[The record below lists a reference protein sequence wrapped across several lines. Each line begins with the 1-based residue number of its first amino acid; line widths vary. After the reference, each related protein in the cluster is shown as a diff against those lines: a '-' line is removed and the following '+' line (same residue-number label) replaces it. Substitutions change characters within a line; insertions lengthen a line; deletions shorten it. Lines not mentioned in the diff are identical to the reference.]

1 MTFLNPLILIALA
14 AAAIPLLLHLLNLRK
29 LRTVDF
35 SSLRFLQELQK
46 SRIRRLKLKQL
57 LLLLLRIGL
66 VIFAVLAFARP
77 ALRSSSS
84 LPGAHAAA
92 TAVILID
99 NSFSMT
105 LRDDQG
111 TRFTQAKQAALDI
124 VEMLEEND
132 EAYIVPMTDPKA
144 AIGAQPTHNREV
156 LRQTINGLGLNFRRA
171 DVGDA
176 LRAAATILDRSE
188 NINRELYIITDAQQS
203 NARGEA
209 DSLKLFTGDTRI
221 YLLPIG
227 TNRGLNGSN
236 LALDS
241 IQILTSLFERDR
253 PVELRAWVRNY
264 GQRDVENATVSMYI
278 EGNRVAQ
285 SGVGLKAGGNAV
297 VELSAPPKRS
307 GLVSGYI
314 QVEGDDFDADNK
326 RWFGFPVVERMRV
339 AIAGSPENTTPL
351 GLLLGLSGST
361 MVADRVAPSGI
372 GGLDMGA
379 YSTIILADVPVA
391 PGDAR
396 RLAEFVEGGGGLVI
410 YAGPATNRDQ
420 FNTTLGVSLGIGL
433 GAPVT
438 AADPSAPLTFG
449 GVEKEHPIFSGVFD
463 PANPGNMVES
473 PQLSTM
479 LPASGGESVIRLT
492 NGSAFMSEF
501 RKGRGRVVYVGAP
514 PSGAWGNL
522 ATRGI
527 FVPIAL
533 RSVLYVGATSDPFP
547 QGTVGQ
553 PITVPLAA
561 AQLPEQVK
569 VIGPNKIEQFV
580 PVRKYPSG
588 ASIQVETA
596 TEPGMYRVE
605 AAGKEVALFA
615 ANMGSGESD
624 LTPMTE
630 EALQQAIGA
639 RMSNPE
645 NLRQLSPSGS
655 DFGEAI
661 TQSRFGLEL
670 WKYMLALALLC
681 AFAEM
686 FVGRVPKTAE
696 ASA

>member
-35 SSLRFLQELQK
+35 SSLRFLKELQK

-66 VIFAVLAFARP
+66 VVFAVLAFARP
-77 ALRSSSS
+77 ALRSSSV

-132 EAYIVPMTDPKA
+132 EAYIIPMTDPKA
-144 AIGAQPTHNREV
+144 AINAQPTRNREV
-156 LRQTINGLGLNFRRA
+156 LRQLVNGLGLNFRRA
-171 DVGDA
+171 DLDDA
-176 LRAAATILDRSE
+176 LRAAATVLDRSQ

-203 NARGEA
+203 NARGGT
-209 DSLKLFTGDTRI
+209 DSLKFFTGDTRI

-227 TNRGLNGSN
+227 ANHGLAGSN

-241 IQILTSLFERDR
+241 IRVLTSLFERDR

-264 GQRDVENATVSMYI
+264 GQRDVENATVSLYI

-285 SGVGLKAGGNAV
+285 SGVEVKAGGNAV

-307 GLVSGYI
+307 GLVSGHI
-314 QVEGDDFDADNK
+314 QVEGDDFDSDNK

-339 AIAGSPENTTPL
+339 AIVGTPENTAPL
-351 GLLLGLSGST
+351 GLLFGLYGT
-361 MVADRVAPSGI
+361 TLTADRAAGI
-372 GGLDMGA
+372 GGLDLGA
-379 YSTIILADVPVA
+379 YSTIILADAPVTPA
-391 PGDAR
+391 DAR
-396 RLAEFVEGGGGLVI
+396 RLGQFVEEGGGVVI
-410 YAGPATNRDQ
+410 YAGPSTNRDA
-420 FNTTLGVSLGIGL
+420 FNTGLGVSLGIGL
-433 GAPVT
+433 GTPVT
-438 AADPSAPLTFG
+438 ATDPSAPLTFAA
-449 GVEKEHPIFSGVFD
+449 VEKEHPMFSGVFD

-473 PQLSTM
+473 PELTTV
-479 LPASGGESVIRLT
+479 LPASGGETLIRLT

-501 RKGRGRVVYVGAP
+501 RRGRGRVVYVGAP
-514 PSGAWGNL
+514 PSGAWGSL

-533 RSVLYVGATSDPFP
+533 RSALYVGATSDPFP
-547 QGTVGQ
+547 QGTVGEA
-553 PITVPLAA
+553 ITVPLAA
-561 AQLPEQVK
+561 AQLPEQVR
-569 VIGPNKIEQFV
+569 VTGPNNLEQFV

-588 ASIQVETA
+588 ASIQVDNA
-596 TEPGMYRVE
+596 TEPGIYRVD
-605 AAGKEVALFA
+605 AAGKELTLFA

-630 EALQQAIGA
+630 EALQQAIGV
-639 RMSNPE
+639 RMTNPA
-645 NLRQLSPSGS
+645 NLRQLQSSGS
-655 DFGEAI
+655 NFGAAI
-661 TQSRFGLEL
+661 IESRFGLEL

-686 FVGRVPKTAE
+686 FVGRVPKNAE
-696 ASA
+696 AGG

>member
-35 SSLRFLQELQK
+35 SSLRFLKELQK

-77 ALRSSSS
+77 ALRSSSV

-111 TRFTQAKQAALDI
+111 TRFTQAKQAALEV

-132 EAYIVPMTDPKA
+132 EAYVIPMTDPKA
-144 AIGAQPTHNREV
+144 AINAQPTSNREV
-156 LRQTINGLGLNFRRA
+156 LRQVVNGLGLNFRRA
-171 DVGDA
+171 DLDDA
-176 LRAAATILDRSE
+176 LRAAASVLDRSE
-188 NINRELYIITDAQQS
+188 NINREIYIITDAQRS
-203 NARGEA
+203 NALGGS

-227 TNRGLNGSN
+227 TNRGLAGSN

-241 IQILTSLFERDR
+241 IRVLTSLFERDR
-253 PVELRAWVRNY
+253 PVELRAWIRNY

-285 SGVGLKAGGNAV
+285 LGVEVKAGGSAV

-307 GLVSGYI
+307 GLVSGHI
-314 QVEGDDFDADNK
+314 QVEGDDFDSDNK

-339 AIAGSPENTTPL
+339 AIAGSPENTAPL
-351 GLLLGLSGST
+351 GLLFGLYGGAIT
-361 MVADRVAPSGI
+361 ADRVAPGGV

-379 YSTIILADVPVA
+379 YSTIILADAPVGA
-391 PGDAR
+391 ADAR
-396 RLAEFVEGGGGLVI
+396 RLAEFVEAGGGLVI
-410 YAGPATNRDQ
+410 YAGPSTNRDD

-433 GAPVT
+433 GAPIT
-438 AADPSAPLTFG
+438 ATDPSVPLTFG
-449 GVEKEHPIFSGVFD
+449 SVQKEHPIFSGVFD

-473 PQLSTM
+473 PELTTV
-479 LPASGGESVIRLT
+479 LPASGGEGVIRLT
-492 NGSAFMSEF
+492 SGGTFMSEF
-501 RKGRGRVVYVGAP
+501 RRGRGRIVYVGAP
-514 PSGAWGNL
+514 PSGAWGSV

-533 RSVLYVGATSDPFP
+533 RSALYVGATSDPFP
-547 QGTVGQ
+547 QGTVGE
-553 PITVPLAA
+553 PITVPLAG
-561 AQLPEQVK
+561 AQLPGQVS
-569 VIGPNKIEQFV
+569 VVGPNTIEQFV
-580 PVRKYPSG
+580 PVRQYPSG

-596 TEPGMYRVE
+596 TEPGIYRVR
-605 AAGKEVALFA
+605 AAGKELALFA

-630 EALQQAIGA
+630 EALQKAIGA
-639 RMSNPE
+639 RMSNPA
-645 NLRQLSPSGS
+645 NLRQLQPGRGGL
-655 DFGEAI
+655 GEAI
-661 TQSRFGLEL
+661 TESRFGLEL

-686 FVGRVPKTAE
+686 FVGRVPKSAE